1 MNHNF
6 YEKRKIYMAIINFTV
21 SLFGLSDYNPY
32 GDYFQGYAQGSSQ

>member
-1 MNHNF
+1 MTN
-6 YEKRKIYMAIINFTV
+6 EIYMAIINFTV